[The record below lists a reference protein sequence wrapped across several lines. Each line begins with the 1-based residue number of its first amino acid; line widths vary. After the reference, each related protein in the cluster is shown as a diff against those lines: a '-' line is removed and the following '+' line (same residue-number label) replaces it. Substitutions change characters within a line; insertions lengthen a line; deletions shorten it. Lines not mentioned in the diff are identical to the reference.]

1 MGYGMGYGWGFLGG
15 VLSLTV
21 LIWFVV
27 FTVLV
32 LNRLDKIIELLSKK
46 S

>member
-1 MGYGMGYGWGFLGG
+1 MGYGMGYGWGLGG
-15 VLSLTV
+15 VLSLSL